1 MTGKNPQAVGAGL
14 KPAPTIPVLTAGSHL
29 ERLLREGRFVVT
41 AELGPPRGA
50 ERAVVEKKANL
61 LKGYVDAVNITDC
74 QTSVVR
80 MSSIASAQI
89 LLEMGLEPV
98 VQMTC
103 RDRNRIA
110 LQSDLL
116 GAWALGMKNLLCL
129 TGDHP
134 KFGDHPGA
142 KPVFDLDSIQLLHM
156 LKTMREEKKMLSGT
170 PLEGEPRFFLGAV
183 ENPFAD
189 PFAFRSR
196 RLAKKITA
204 GAEFIQ
210 TQIVYDVDKFA
221 RWMEEVREK
230 GLHKR
235 AFILAGVA
243 PLKSA
248 GMAKYMKKNV
258 PGMDVPDTIISRLE
272 QKKGGST
279 AGRLEGI
286 EVCIEIIEKLR
297 QIEGLSGIHIM
308 AIEWEEVV
316 AQLVERA
323 GLLPRPVANS
333 RQ

>member
-1 MTGKNPQAVGAGL
+1 MTGKNPQAVKAGL
-14 KPAPTIPVLTAGSHL
+14 KPTPTIPVLTSGSHL

-50 ERAVVEKKANL
+50 ERAVVEKKASL
-61 LKGYVDAVNITDC
+61 LNGYVDAVNITDC

-210 TQIVYDVDKFA
+210 TQIVYNVDKFA

-272 QKKGGST
+272 QKKSK
-279 AGRLEGI
+279 AEGI
-286 EVCIEIIEKLR
+286 EVCIEIIERLR
-297 QIEGLSGIHIM
+297 QIEGLAGIHIM

-333 RQ
+333 R

>member
-1 MTGKNPQAVGAGL
+1 
-14 KPAPTIPVLTAGSHL
+14 
-29 ERLLREGRFVVT
+29 
-41 AELGPPRGA
+41 
-50 ERAVVEKKANL
+50 
-61 LKGYVDAVNITDC
+61 
-74 QTSVVR
+74 
-80 MSSIASAQI
+80 
-89 LLEMGLEPV
+89 
-98 VQMTC
+98 
-103 RDRNRIA
+103 
-110 LQSDLL
+110 
-116 GAWALGMKNLLCL
+116 
-129 TGDHP
+129 
-134 KFGDHPGA
+134 
-142 KPVFDLDSIQLLHM
+142 
-156 LKTMREEKKMLSGT
+156 LSGT
-170 PLEGEPRFFLGAV
+170 PLEGEPRFFLGAA

-210 TQIVYDVDKFA
+210 TQIVYNVDKFA

-258 PGMDVPDTIISRLE
+258 PGMDVPDAIISRLE
-272 QKKGGST
+272 QKKSK
-279 AGRLEGI
+279 AEGI

-323 GLLPRPVANS
+323 GLLPRPQS
-333 RQ
+333 RD

>member
-1 MTGKNPQAVGAGL
+1 MPRKNPHSL
-14 KPAPTIPVLTAGSHL
+14 ETPTLEAPVNLTAGSHF
-29 ERLLREGRFVVT
+29 ERLLKQGKFVVT
-41 AELGPPRGA
+41 AELGPPKGA
-50 ERAVVEKKANL
+50 ERAVVEKKAHL

-89 LLEMGLEPV
+89 LLEMGIEPI

-110 LQSDLL
+110 LQADLL
-116 GAWALGMKNLLCL
+116 GAWALGMKNVLCL

-142 KPVFDLDSIQLLHM
+142 KPVFDLDSIQLLQM

-170 PLEGEPRFFLGAV
+170 PLEGAPSFFLGAA

-189 PFAFRSR
+189 PFPFRAR

-210 TQIVYDVDKFA
+210 TQIVYNVDKFVQ
-221 RWMEEVREK
+221 WMEEVRQK
-230 GLHKR
+230 GLHKK

-258 PGMDVPDTIISRLE
+258 PGMEVPDAIISRLE
-272 QKKGGST
+272 KKNSK
-279 AGRLEGI
+279 AEGI
-286 EVCIEIIEKLR
+286 EICLGIVEKLR

-308 AIEWEEVV
+308 AVEWEEVV
-316 AQLVERA
+316 AQLVEKA
-323 GLLPRPVANS
+323 GLLPRPASVGG
-333 RQ
+333 

>member
-1 MTGKNPQAVGAGL
+1 MTEKNPQAVEAGL
-14 KPAPTIPVLTAGSHL
+14 KPAPTISGLTAGSHL
-29 ERLLREGRFVVT
+29 ERLLREGKFVVT

-50 ERAVVEKKANL
+50 ERAVVEKKVKL

-110 LQSDLL
+110 LQSDLF

-142 KPVFDLDSIQLLHM
+142 KPVFDLDSVQLLHM

-170 PLEGEPRFFLGAV
+170 PLEGEPRFFLGAA

-189 PFAFRSR
+189 PFTFRAR

-210 TQIVYDVDKFA
+210 TQIVYNVDKFA
-221 RWMEEVREK
+221 QWMEEVRRM
-230 GLHKR
+230 GLHKQ
-235 AFILAGVA
+235 AFILAGVC
-243 PLKSA
+243 PLKGA

-258 PGMDVPDTIISRLE
+258 PGMDVPEALISRLE
-272 QKKGGST
+272 QKKGNKQ
-279 AGRLEGI
+279 EGI
-286 EVCIEIIEKLR
+286 DLCLEIIARLR

-308 AIEWEEVV
+308 AVEWEEVV

-323 GLLPRPVANS
+323 GLLPRPASVTG
-333 RQ
+333 